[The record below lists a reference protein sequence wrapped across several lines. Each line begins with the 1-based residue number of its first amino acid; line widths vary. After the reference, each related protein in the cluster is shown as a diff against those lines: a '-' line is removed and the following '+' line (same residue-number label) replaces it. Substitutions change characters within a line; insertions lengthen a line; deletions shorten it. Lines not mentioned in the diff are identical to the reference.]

1 MNELFRRKYLIS
13 MFYLALVVVG
23 VMVWHRIPVEM
34 SPDMQL
40 PSITVSYQWSRT
52 SPEVVEHE
60 ITRRVEQQVRRLRD
74 VERVTST
81 SNEGRSTVTVY
92 FHKHA
97 PVDFRS
103 VELQEY
109 LRVLEESLPPSVP
122 PGRVSHQVPRELQGM
137 QTFLIYSINSGE
149 RMPSELL
156 DFTRRNI
163 KLPMLGIRGI
173 AGIELLGVRDPA
185 LLIDF
190 DVPAAERLGIGT
202 SGVMRQVNERLSW
215 RSAGY
220 REHGGMR
227 YSLMVPPMFEN
238 VSDIT
243 AMPIPLPGSE
253 RQILLGDI
261 AQVTMG
267 DYPER
272 TARRINGNPAL
283 TIRFERE
290 TGVDALELAETVI
303 ARMDEIATTLPPDIH
318 LQIERD
324 ATVELREELSALERQ
339 ALISLIA
346 VFLVLLLFIRKIR
359 APLVILGSILFS
371 LLFSVIMLHILGYT
385 INVITLA
392 GLTIALGMIID
403 NAVVV
408 FEHVN
413 PGLPL
418 ARQARIEHVRR
429 HLPHVL
435 VPVIGSTLTTVGI
448 FIPLLFSMEEVRMF
462 LMPLGMAL
470 TLTLLASV
478 LISLT
483 WIPYALIWLVRIPYR
498 ADADNA
504 SPGLSSPDLSS
515 FELSSPGLSSPDL
528 SSSDLSSSDLSSPE
542 LSSSAVQ
549 SPSRSQASSQAQT
562 TPRAQSLSFSTLWS
576 KLASRLLFFVRPADK
591 IRPPA
596 SSFRKKRFGRTRI
609 TLGFFIW
616 RHRLRWLIYPAM
628 ILLIGIPLYLIPEP
642 DPVSDEDPG
651 RLYKWSQYYFDN
663 DDVINRYVGG
673 IGYRFYRGVSFGEG
687 WAGRPVQDH
696 VIITVRPPIG
706 TPFEEIDKIIQ
717 QFETL
722 AGSFDYAITYY
733 ESHINEQGAFGRLEI
748 YFKEEY
754 LDRAEPFQLFGQAA
768 YLAARTGNARIWVSG
783 FDESFGTGFGGGQV
797 QQRITLTGYS
807 YDQLEMV
814 AEDLRRR
821 LMRHRRVQEVDIN
834 QSQMFMRDDLYQ
846 YVLRPDD
853 DRMIRRGLERPAVLN
868 AVQLD
873 INREHAP
880 YGRIEFGGTQMY
892 LIARNLRDREYFEDF
907 LHASRRMGST
917 VFTVAEIGE
926 LTRERTLPQIRR
938 EDQMYTRIVAFEFLG
953 PNRMAQSIA
962 EEIIKTYPV
971 PPGMS
976 ITTGFRG
983 WFGAEEDRSLL
994 LIFLMAILSVWMII
1008 SALLERWRDPLVIL
1022 LAVPLGGIGIMAG
1035 ALYHD
1040 LQFDRSAM
1048 AGALLVM
1055 GVVVNNAIL
1064 LMHGKQKMRLLGVHG
1079 IRSWFSVYREKI
1091 RPVLI
1096 TSCTTLAGL
1105 MPLMLL
1111 EGDGFW
1117 QTLAIV
1123 VGWGLGASTLFL
1135 ILLMGIWEK

>member
-13 MFYLALVVVG
+13 MFYLAVVVVG
-23 VMVWHRIPVEM
+23 VMVWQRIPVEM

-40 PSITVSYQWSRT
+40 PSITVNYQWSRT
-52 SPEVVEHE
+52 SPEVVEQE

-74 VERVTST
+74 VERVTSV

-109 LRVLEESLPPSVP
+109 LRVLEESLPPSVQ
-122 PGRVSHQVPRELQGM
+122 PGRVSHRVPQELQGM

-156 DFTRRNI
+156 EFTRRNI

-173 AGIELLGVRDPA
+173 AGVELEGVRDPA
-185 LLIDF
+185 LLVDF

-202 SGVMRQVNERLSW
+202 PEVMRQVNERLSW

-220 REHGGMR
+220 REHAGMR
-227 YSLMVPPMFEN
+227 YSLMVPPMFAN
-238 VSDIT
+238 TSDIT
-243 AMPIPLPGSE
+243 AMPIRLPDSE
-253 RQILLGDI
+253 RQIPLGDI
-261 AQVTMG
+261 ARVTVG

-272 TARRINGNPAL
+272 SARRINGNPAL

-290 TGVDALELAETVI
+290 TGVDALQLAETVI
-303 ARMDEIATTLPPDIH
+303 ARMDEIAAALPPDIH

-324 ATVELREELSALERQ
+324 ATEDLREELATLERQ
-339 ALISLIA
+339 ALISLLA

-359 APLVILGSILFS
+359 APLIILGSILFS
-371 LLFSVIMLHILGYT
+371 LLLSVIMLHIMGYT

-392 GLTIALGMIID
+392 GLTISLGMIID

-408 FEHVN
+408 FEHIN
-413 PGLPL
+413 PRLPL

-448 FIPLLFSMEEVRMF
+448 FIPLLFAMEEVRMF

-483 WIPYALIWLVRIPYR
+483 WIPYALIWLVRVPH
-498 ADADNA
+498 AQ
-504 SPGLSSPDLSS
+504 
-515 FELSSPGLSSPDL
+515 
-528 SSSDLSSSDLSSPE
+528 SSS
-542 LSSSAVQ
+542 
-549 SPSRSQASSQAQT
+549 T
-562 TPRAQSLSFSTLWS
+562 STLWS
-576 KLASRLLFFVRPADK
+576 KLVFRIRTFARAPAV
-591 IRPPA
+591 
-596 SSFRKKRFGRTRI
+596 STRKKRFRWTRVS
-609 TLGFFIW
+609 LGFFTW

-628 ILLIGIPLYLIPEP
+628 VLLIGVPLYLIPEP
-642 DPVSDEDPG
+642 EPVDEDEPG
-651 RLYKWSQYYFDN
+651 RLYEWSRYYFDN
-663 DDVINRYVGG
+663 DDVINRYLGG
-673 IGYRFYRGVSFGEG
+673 IGYRFHRGVRFGEG
-687 WAGRPVQDH
+687 WAGWPVHDH
-696 VIITVRPPIG
+696 VIVTVRPPIG
-706 TPFEEIDKIIQ
+706 TPFEEIDKIIR
-717 QFETL
+717 QFEAL
-722 AGSFDYAITYY
+722 AGSFEHAITYY

-748 YFKEEY
+748 YFREEY
-754 LDRAEPFQLFGQAA
+754 LDRADPFRLFGQAA
-768 YLAARTGNARIWVSG
+768 YLAARTGNTRISVSG
-783 FDESFGTGFGGGQV
+783 FGESFGTGYGGGQMMH
-797 QQRITLTGYS
+797 RITLTGFS
-807 YDQLEMV
+807 YDQLEAA

-821 LMRHRRVQEVDIN
+821 LLRHRRVQEVDIN
-834 QSQMFMRDDLYQ
+834 QSLMFWRDDLYQ
-846 YVLRPDD
+846 FVLRPDD
-853 DRMIRRGLERPAVLN
+853 DRMTRRGLDRPAVLN

-873 INREHAP
+873 INREHSP

-892 LIARNLRDREYFEDF
+892 LIARNLRDRDYLEDF
-907 LHASRRMGST
+907 LHVPRRMGST
-917 VFTVAEIGE
+917 LFTVADIGE
-926 LTRERTLPQIRR
+926 LARERTLPQIRR
-938 EDQMYTRIVAFEFLG
+938 EDQMYTRVVAFEFLG
-953 PNRMAQSIA
+953 PGQMGRSVA
-962 EEIIKTYPV
+962 EEIVGTFPV

-976 ITTGFRG
+976 VTTGFRG

-994 LIFLMAILSVWMII
+994 LIFLMAMLSVWMII

-1022 LAVPLGGIGIMAG
+1022 LAIPLGGIGIMAG
-1035 ALYHD
+1035 ALHHD

-1055 GVVVNNAIL
+1055 GVVVNNSIL

-1079 IRSWFSVYREKI
+1079 IRSWFGVYREKI
-1091 RPVLI
+1091 RSVLI

-1105 MPLMLL
+1105 LPLMLL

>member
-13 MFYLALVVVG
+13 MFYLAVVAVG
-23 VMVWHRIPVEM
+23 VMVWQRIPVEM

-40 PSITVSYQWSRT
+40 PSVTVSYLWSRT
-52 SPEVVEHE
+52 SPEVVEQE

-74 VERVTST
+74 VERVTSV
-81 SNEGRSTVTVY
+81 SNEGRSSVTVY

-109 LRVLEESLPPSVP
+109 LRVLEESLPPSVQ
-122 PGRVSHQVPRELQGM
+122 PGRVSHRVPQELQGM
-137 QTFLIYSINSGE
+137 QTFLVYSINSRE

-173 AGIELLGVRDPA
+173 AGVELEGVRDQA

-190 DVPAAERLGIGT
+190 DVPAAERLGISTTGA
-202 SGVMRQVNERLSW
+202 MRQVNERLSW

-220 REHGGMR
+220 REHGGQR
-227 YSLMVPPMFEN
+227 YSLMVPPMFGN
-238 VSDIT
+238 TSDIT
-243 AMPIPLPGSE
+243 AMPVSLPGSE

-261 AQVTMG
+261 AQVRVG

-290 TGVDALELAETVI
+290 TGVDALDLAETVI
-303 ARMDEIATTLPPDIH
+303 ARMDEIAATLPPDIH

-324 ATVELREELSALERQ
+324 ATEELREELAALERQ
-339 ALISLIA
+339 ALISLFA
-346 VFLVLLLFIRKIR
+346 VFLVLLLFIRKVR

-371 LLFSVIMLHILGYT
+371 LLFSVIMLHIMGYT

-435 VPVIGSTLTTVGI
+435 VPVFGSTLTTVGI
-448 FIPLLFSMEEVRMF
+448 FIPLLFAMEEVRMF

-483 WIPYALIWLVRIPYR
+483 WIPYALIWLVRIPH
-498 ADADNA
+498 A
-504 SPGLSSPDLSS
+504 
-515 FELSSPGLSSPDL
+515 
-528 SSSDLSSSDLSSPE
+528 
-542 LSSSAVQ
+542 Q
-549 SPSRSQASSQAQT
+549 SPSTHTHR
-562 TPRAQSLSFSTLWS
+562 S
-576 KLASRLLFFVRPADK
+576 KLAGRLRFFARPQ
-591 IRPPA
+591 PP
-596 SSFRKKRFGRTRI
+596 SSRKKRFRWTRI
-609 TLGFFIW
+609 SLGFFAW

-628 ILLIGIPLYLIPEP
+628 VLLIGVPLYLIPEP
-642 DPVSDEDPG
+642 EPADEDEPG
-651 RLYKWSQYYFDN
+651 RLYEWSRYYFDN
-663 DDVINRYVGG
+663 DDVINRYIGG
-673 IGYRFYRGVSFGEG
+673 IGYRFHRGVRFGEG
-687 WAGRPVQDH
+687 WAGWPVYDH
-696 VIITVRPPIG
+696 VTVTVRPPIG
-706 TPFEEIDKIIQ
+706 TPFEEIDKIIR

-722 AGSFDYAITYY
+722 AGSFEHAITYY
-733 ESHINEQGAFGRLEI
+733 ESHINEQGAFGRVEI
-748 YFKEEY
+748 YFREEY
-754 LDRAEPFQLFGQAA
+754 LNRADPFRLYGQAA
-768 YLAARTGNARIWVSG
+768 YLAARTGNTRISVSG
-783 FDESFGTGFGGGQV
+783 FGESFGTGYGGGMMQH
-797 QQRITLTGYS
+797 RITLTGFS
-807 YDQLEMV
+807 YDQLEAS
-814 AEDLRRR
+814 AEELRRR
-821 LMRHRRVQEVDIN
+821 LLRHRRVQEVDIN
-834 QSQMFMRDDLYQ
+834 QAMMFWRDDLYQ

-853 DRMIRRGLERPAVLN
+853 DRMTTRGLSRPAVLH

-873 INREHAP
+873 INREHSP

-892 LIARNLRDREYFEDF
+892 LIARNLRDREYMEDF
-907 LHASRRMGST
+907 LHVPRRMGST
-917 VFTVAEIGE
+917 VFTVADIGE

-938 EDQMYTRIVAFEFLG
+938 EDQMYTRIVAFDFLG
-953 PNRMAQSIA
+953 PSRLGQSVA
-962 EEIIKTYPV
+962 EEVVETFPV

-976 ITTGFRG
+976 VTTGFRG

-994 LIFLMAILSVWMII
+994 LIFLMAMLSVWMII

-1022 LAVPLGGIGIMAG
+1022 LAIPLGGIGIMAG

-1055 GVVVNNAIL
+1055 GVVVNN
-1064 LMHGKQKMRLLGVHG
+1064 
-1079 IRSWFSVYREKI
+1079 
-1091 RPVLI
+1091 
-1096 TSCTTLAGL
+1096 
-1105 MPLMLL
+1105 
-1111 EGDGFW
+1111 
-1117 QTLAIV
+1117 
-1123 VGWGLGASTLFL
+1123 
-1135 ILLMGIWEK
+1135 